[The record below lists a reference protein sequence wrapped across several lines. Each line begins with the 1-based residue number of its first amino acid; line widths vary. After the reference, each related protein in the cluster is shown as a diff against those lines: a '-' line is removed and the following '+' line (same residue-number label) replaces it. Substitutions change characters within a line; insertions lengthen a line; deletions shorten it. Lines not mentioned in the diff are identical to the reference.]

1 MPLSAEQRA
10 RWLRVIPPPLRHGR
24 LPHIWV
30 VGVVMVL
37 AMLLFAQISPDPLGA
52 QLSLWVAGV
61 VTLTLLVLSLGA
73 PVWLSVHAASG
84 AALAVIAYA
93 AWMSG
98 GIDSPRL
105 AWSLL
110 LPITPFYMLGR
121 RHGDVWLGIVL
132 LLLSAMAVLTQ
143 QGTLGGDV
151 AHLGRDYAAVSW
163 LSYQSLSVLLIVVP
177 LVYHGLYRDEAQ
189 LSRQRTQ
196 ELQTK
201 RAQLQATLEAR
212 NQFIALVSHELRTP
226 MNAILGFNELLLQRV
241 GDGPSREILLHTRAS
256 ADHLLTVINDVLD
269 HSQLEAG
276 QLKIQPED
284 CALPRVVHNA
294 FALFAHRAQMQGL
307 DYRCE
312 IAPDVPEWVHV
323 DRHRLVQVLVNL
335 LGNAIKFTPQGR
347 VLLSV
352 TAHDGGVRFA
362 VQDTGIGIAPDK
374 HVRIFQR
381 FSQADEQVQSRFGG
395 HGLGLSISSRLVGLL
410 GGQIGFESEVG
421 AGSLFWFWLPLRAV
435 AAPAAAAEPTQARS
449 AEADHRWRFLVV
461 DDHPI
466 NRILMCRI
474 LQSAWPQARI
484 DEAEDG
490 AQALD
495 LLARAPVDL
504 VFMDMVMPNLD
515 GIEATRRLRA
525 SEGPQA
531 QVPVLGLTANVHPR
545 DLDQFL
551 LAGVDAL
558 ALKPVDPQ
566 QVLAQVERLLL
577 QAAHPPRA

>member
-1 MPLSAEQRA
+1 MSLTAQQRE
-10 RWLRVIPPPLRHGR
+10 RWLSWVPPLLRQGR
-24 LPHIWV
+24 LAHIWV

-37 AMLLFAQISPDPLGA
+37 AMLLFAQTSPDPLGA
-52 QLSLWVAGV
+52 RLSLWVAGMV
-61 VTLTLLVLSLGA
+61 SLTLLALALGA
-73 PVWLSVHAASG
+73 PVWLGVHVASV

-105 AWSLL
+105 GWALL

-121 RHGDVWLGIVL
+121 RHGDVWLGMVL

-143 QGTLGGDV
+143 HGALGGDM
-151 AHLGRDYAAVSW
+151 AHLGAGYTVVSW
-163 LSYQSLSVLLIVVP
+163 LSYQSLSVLLIFVP
-177 LVYHGLYRDEAQ
+177 LVYHGLYRDETR
-189 LSRQRTQ
+189 LSRERTR

-201 RAQLQATLEAR
+201 RQELQATLEAR

-241 GDGPSREILLHTRAS
+241 GEGPSREILLHTRAS

-294 FALFAHRAQMQGL
+294 FALFAHRAQLQGL
-307 DYRCE
+307 DYRCDM
-312 IAPDVPEWVHV
+312 APDVPEWVHV

-335 LGNAIKFTPQGR
+335 LGNAIKFTPHGH
-347 VLLSV
+347 VHLHV
-352 TAHDGGVRFA
+352 TAQGGGVRFA
-362 VQDTGIGIAPDK
+362 VQDSGIGIAPDK
-374 HVRIFQR
+374 HARIFQR

-421 AGSLFWFWLPLRAV
+421 AGSHFWFWLPLRAV
-435 AAPAAAAEPTQARS
+435 PAPNVAAEPTHARS

-466 NRILMCRI
+466 NRVLMCRI
-474 LQSAWPQARI
+474 LQSAWPQAHI
-484 DEAEDG
+484 DEAQDG

-495 LLARAPVDL
+495 LLARASVDL
-504 VFMDMVMPNLD
+504 VFMDMVMPHLD

-525 SEGPQA
+525 SDGPQA
-531 QVPVLGLTANVHPR
+531 RVPVLGLTANVHPR

-558 ALKPVDPQ
+558 ALKPIDPQ
-566 QVLAQVERLLL
+566 QVLAQVERLL
-577 QAAHPPRA
+577 QPIAQTPRG

>member
-177 LVYHGLYRDEAQ
+177 LVYHGLYRDEA
-189 LSRQRTQ
+189 SH
-196 ELQTK
+196 
-201 RAQLQATLEAR
+201 
-212 NQFIALVSHELRTP
+212 VST
-226 MNAILGFNELLLQRV
+226 RV
-241 GDGPSREILLHTRAS
+241 
-256 ADHLLTVINDVLD
+256 
-269 HSQLEAG
+269 
-276 QLKIQPED
+276 
-284 CALPRVVHNA
+284 
-294 FALFAHRAQMQGL
+294 
-307 DYRCE
+307 
-312 IAPDVPEWVHV
+312 
-323 DRHRLVQVLVNL
+323 
-335 LGNAIKFTPQGR
+335 
-347 VLLSV
+347 
-352 TAHDGGVRFA
+352 
-362 VQDTGIGIAPDK
+362 
-374 HVRIFQR
+374 
-381 FSQADEQVQSRFGG
+381 
-395 HGLGLSISSRLVGLL
+395 
-410 GGQIGFESEVG
+410 
-421 AGSLFWFWLPLRAV
+421 
-435 AAPAAAAEPTQARS
+435 
-449 AEADHRWRFLVV
+449 
-461 DDHPI
+461 
-466 NRILMCRI
+466 
-474 LQSAWPQARI
+474 
-484 DEAEDG
+484 
-490 AQALD
+490 
-495 LLARAPVDL
+495 
-504 VFMDMVMPNLD
+504 
-515 GIEATRRLRA
+515 
-525 SEGPQA
+525 
-531 QVPVLGLTANVHPR
+531 
-545 DLDQFL
+545 
-551 LAGVDAL
+551 
-558 ALKPVDPQ
+558 
-566 QVLAQVERLLL
+566 
-577 QAAHPPRA
+577 

>member
-1 MPLSAEQRA
+1 MPLRLETRPH
-10 RWLRVIPPPLRHGR
+10 WLRIVPPALRLGR

-30 VGVVMVL
+30 VGLAMVL
-37 AMLLFAQISPDPLGA
+37 AMLLFALISPDPLGA
-52 QLSLWVAGV
+52 QLSGWVAAGV
-61 VTLTLLVLSLGA
+61 GLTLCALSLGA
-73 PVWLSVHAASG
+73 PLWLGVHGASLG
-84 AALAVIAYA
+84 ALVVIAYA

-105 AWSLL
+105 AWALL

-121 RHGDVWLGIVL
+121 RHGDAWLGIVL
-132 LLLSAMAVLTQ
+132 LLFTAMGALTQ
-143 QGTLGGDV
+143 RGWLGGDV
-151 AHLGRDYAAVSW
+151 AHLGAGYAMVSW
-163 LSYQSLSVLLIVVP
+163 LSYQSLSLLLIFVP
-177 LVYHGLYRDEAQ
+177 LVYHRLYRDEARV
-189 LSRQRTQ
+189 SRERTQ
-196 ELQTK
+196 ELHSK
-201 RAQLQATLEAR
+201 REELQATLEAR

-312 IAPDVPEWVHV
+312 IAPEVPEWVHV
-323 DRHRLVQVLVNL
+323 DRHRLVQILVNL

-347 VLLSV
+347 VHLSV
-352 TAHDGGVRFA
+352 TAQDGGVRFA
-362 VQDTGIGIAPDK
+362 VQDSGIGIAPDK
-374 HVRIFQR
+374 HARIFQR

-421 AGSLFWFWLPLRAV
+421 TGSHFWFWLPLRAV
-435 AAPAAAAEPTQARS
+435 AAPEVATQPARARS

-474 LQSAWPQARI
+474 LQSAWPQAHI

-490 AQALD
+490 AQALA
-495 LLARAPVDL
+495 LLAHAPVDV
-504 VFMDMVMPNLD
+504 VFMDMVMPELD

-525 SEGPQA
+525 SDGPQA
-531 QVPVLGLTANVHPR
+531 RVPVLGLTANVHPR

-551 LAGVDAL
+551 LAGVDAV

-577 QAAHPPRA
+577 QAAQPPRA

>member
-1 MPLSAEQRA
+1 MPLSGPMRE
-10 RWLRVIPPPLRHGR
+10 RWLRWVPPPLRQGR
-24 LPHIWV
+24 LPHIWA

-37 AMLLFAQISPDPLGA
+37 AMLLFAHTSPDPLGA
-52 QLSLWVAGV
+52 RLSLWVAGMV
-61 VTLTLLVLSLGA
+61 SLTLLALALGA
-73 PVWLSVHAASG
+73 PVWLGVHAASV
-84 AALAVIAYA
+84 AALLVIAYA

-105 AWSLL
+105 GWALL

-132 LLLSAMAVLTQ
+132 LLLTTMALLTQ
-143 QGTLGGDV
+143 HGRLGGDL
-151 AHLGRDYAAVSW
+151 AHLGAGYTVVSW
-163 LSYQSLSVLLIVVP
+163 LSYQSLSVLLIFVP
-177 LVYHGLYRDEAQ
+177 LVYHGLYRDEAR
-189 LSRQRTQ
+189 LSRERGH

-201 RAQLQATLEAR
+201 REALQATLEAR

-226 MNAILGFNELLLQRV
+226 MNAILGFNALLLQRV
-241 GDGPSREILLHTRAS
+241 GEGPSREILLHTQAS

-294 FALFAHRAQMQGL
+294 FALFAHRAQLQGL
-307 DYRCE
+307 DYRCD
-312 IAPDVPEWVHV
+312 IAPDVPQWVHV
-323 DRHRLVQVLVNL
+323 DRHRLVQILVNL
-335 LGNAIKFTPQGR
+335 LGNAIKFTPHGH
-347 VLLSV
+347 VHLSV
-352 TAHDGGVRFA
+352 SAQDGGVRFA
-362 VQDTGIGIAPDK
+362 VQDSGIGIAPDK
-374 HVRIFQR
+374 HARIFQR

-421 AGSLFWFWLPLRAV
+421 AGSHFWLWLPLRPV
-435 AAPAAAAEPTQARS
+435 AAPEAAAEPTSARS
-449 AEADHRWRFLVV
+449 TEADRRWRFLVV

-490 AQALD
+490 AQALAH
-495 LLARAPVDL
+495 LAREPVDL
-504 VFMDMVMPNLD
+504 VFMDMVMPQLN

-525 SEGPQA
+525 SDGPQA
-531 QVPVLGLTANVHPR
+531 RVPVLGLTANVHPR

-551 LAGVDAL
+551 QAGVDAL
-558 ALKPVDPQ
+558 ALKPMDQQ
-566 QVLAQVERLLL
+566 QVLAQVERLL
-577 QAAHPPRA
+577 QHAAQSPRP